1 MTVSSHDIAKKAA
14 AEHAAKLIHNG
25 MLVGLGTGSTA
36 KFFIEALAKKCKK
49 GLAINAVAT
58 SVASANLAKEL
69 GIPMLDINTIDHL
82 DITVDGA
89 DEIDKQLQMIK
100 GGGGAL
106 LREKIVASMS
116 KMVIAIVDSAKV
128 VDHLGKFL
136 LPVEILQFASKATL
150 ASLRRHGLNP
160 TLRAGKDG
168 GSYVTDNGNYIAD
181 IKLPYPCLDPAEDDR
196 RLKQIP
202 GVLET
207 GFFLHM
213 AKMAIVGFPDGH
225 IDIIG

>member
-1 MTVSSHDIAKKAA
+1 MILSSSESAKKAA
-14 AEHAAKLIHNG
+14 AQHAATLIHDG

-36 KFFIEALAKKCKK
+36 KFFIEALGEKCKN
-49 GLAINAVAT
+49 GLNIKAVAT

-69 GIPMLDINTIDHL
+69 QIFLVDINTLDRL

-116 KMVIAIVDSAKV
+116 KMVIAIVDEAKV
-128 VDHLGKFL
+128 VEHLGKFL

-150 ASLRRHGLNP
+150 ASLKRHGYHAV
-160 TLRAGKDG
+160 LRAAKDG
-168 GSYVTDNGNYIAD
+168 ATYVTDNGNFIAD
-181 IKLPYPCLDPAEDDR
+181 IKLPYPCSEPEEVDR
-196 RLKQIP
+196 DLKQIP

-225 IDIIG
+225 IDILG